1 MVRTPEGSKR
11 VLTRKGLLQFRWP
24 LLPEMEDRWAGAQG
38 TSSESA
44 QECRALGHISK
55 AKSGHGRSRADP
67 PTEPLEVT
75 GEPETLEGSQGGVRA
90 EERGACPG

>member
-11 VLTRKGLLQFRWP
+11 VLTRKGLPQFQWP
-24 LLPEMEDRWAGAQG
+24 LLPEMEGRWAGAQG

-75 GEPETLEGSQGGVRA
+75 GEPETLEGSQGGVGA